1 MGRCLDQKVHVCNL
15 AKNTKKCS
23 QSSLHLQFNSAAE
36 TPSQESFF
44 VFRRSAVHRD
54 GDFHRAVH
62 IWIFAEST
70 KELLLQ
76 KRSDDKDS
84 WAGLWDISSAG
95 HISAGDASLNT
106 ARRELQEELGVNL
119 PADAFEF
126 LFVYLQQS

>member
-1 MGRCLDQKVHVCNL
+1 M
-15 AKNTKKCS
+15 
-23 QSSLHLQFNSAAE
+23 
-36 TPSQESFF
+36 
-44 VFRRSAVHRD
+44 FRRSAVHRD

>member
-1 MGRCLDQKVHVCNL
+1 MFWTGKFMYGNL
-15 AKNTKKCS
+15 
-23 QSSLHLQFNSAAE
+23 LE
-36 TPSQESFF
+36 TPKSALKVEIFTCSGLRQETQPQETSI
-44 VFRRSAVHRD
+44 VFCRSAVHRD